1 MLESVYILWI
11 ALISSAVLNI
21 VLFVAYRIWRYKA
34 KKFIRGK
41 IYLVGEDEQTDMYAE
56 LHIALNDLR
65 DLDAV
70 TLEVVPSKTRKE

>member
-1 MLESVYILWI
+1 MTELDILWI

-41 IYLVGEDEQTDMYAE
+41 LYLVGDGDQTDMYTE
-56 LHIALNDLR
+56 LHIELNDLR
-65 DLDAV
+65 ELDAV

>member
-1 MLESVYILWI
+1 MTELDILWI
-11 ALISSAVLNI
+11 ALIGSAILNI

-41 IYLVGEDEQTDMYAE
+41 LYLVGDGDQTDMYTE
-56 LHIALNDLR
+56 LHIELNDLR
-65 DLDAV
+65 ELDAV